1 MDDGH
6 RLPSDVTVLDN
17 VLPPD
22 LFAALSDDL
31 AKLDERPP
39 SRLFVAVR
47 RQLRRLSG
55 RPAKHARRSRGVRS
69 LVGADPCN
77 LADMSAS
84 LTATAAL
91 RLVAQTWQSLE
102 AGPLAGLVL
111 VDVRFERLSFGAEA
125 AASAA
130 GLDRN
135 ETLAVLFLNRG
146 WPTAWA
152 GGSHIVGT
160 DGAALAEVAPQPNR
174 LVVVR
179 GGPTWTDPPMS
190 IRAREPLRR
199 LVFRARTRRDDA
211 FESLSVFLAA
221 HGALKC
227 PHIAGTLHDHLVR
240 TYAALAARGVQRA
253 ACLGGGLHSIY
264 GTSLLAHVMIAP
276 AERQLVRETFGE
288 AAEGFAQLFAALDRP
303 STLAEPVSLNDRIA
317 VVQLRDGSTAELPR
331 RTFEDLRLIEC
342 ANLADQHTLADHPG
356 LQALW
361 EERLSAST

>member
-6 RLPSDVTVLDN
+6 PLPSDVRVLDD

-31 AKLDERPP
+31 AKVDERPP
-39 SRLFVAVR
+39 APLVVALR
-47 RQLRRLSG
+47 RQLRRLGG
-55 RPAKHARRSRGVRS
+55 RPVKHARRSRSVRS
-69 LVGADPCN
+69 LVGADPRN

-84 LTATAAL
+84 LTASAAL
-91 RLVAQTWQSLE
+91 RHVAHAWRSLA
-102 AGPLAGLVL
+102 AGPLEDLVL

-125 AASAA
+125 ATSA
-130 GLDRN
+130 LDPD
-135 ETLAVLFLNRG
+135 ETLAVLFLNRA
-146 WPTAWA
+146 WPTAWSSR
-152 GGSHIVGT
+152 SHIVDT
-160 DGAALAEVAPQPNR
+160 DGAALAEVAPHPNR

-179 GGPTWTDPPMS
+179 GGLTWTDPPMN

-199 LVFRARTRRDDA
+199 LVFHTRTRRDDT
-211 FESLSVFLAA
+211 FESLSVFLAEQ
-221 HGALKC
+221 GALEC

-240 TYAALAARGVQRA
+240 TYAALQVRGVQQA

-276 AERQLVRETFGE
+276 AERRLVRETFGE
-288 AAEGFAQLFAALDRP
+288 AAESFAHLFAALDRP
-303 STLAEPVSLNDRIA
+303 RTLAEPVSLDDRVA
-317 VVQLRDGSTAELPR
+317 VVELRDGSTTELPR
-331 RTFEDLRLIEC
+331 QTFEDLRLIEC

-361 EERLSAST
+361 EGLSAST